1 MFVELS
7 AWRDLFRLAG
17 DSEYRINKR
26 GRTSGYTYYEKSST
40 QSSRVLTIASFRDRL
55 PYVCIWMY
63 VDVVIYAL

>member
-26 GRTSGYTYYEKSST
+26 GRTSGYMYYEKSST
-40 QSSRVLTIASFRDRL
+40 ESSRVLTTASFRDRL
-55 PYVCIWMY
+55 PYVRLWMY